1 LSFCKLTPEN
11 LRYFDSKSIT
21 VLSPEPF
28 FLAQICIKSFSGW
41 GFAPNHTGGAH
52 SAPSGPLAGKQR
64 WERKGRR
71 GRERERKGRRGRE
84 GKGREGRLAPIKFK
98 SGYAFR
104 HLHPEKLIFWF
115 WARFPRRCP
124 SLPCDPRRDETTSEK
139 KSKSTGRCSYFLLV

>member
-1 LSFCKLTPEN
+1 M
-11 LRYFDSKSIT
+11 
-21 VLSPEPF
+21 
-28 FLAQICIKSFSGW
+28 
-41 GFAPNHTGGAH
+41 
-52 SAPSGPLAGKQR
+52 GK
-64 WERKGRR
+64 EGK
-71 GRERERKGRRGRE
+71 EREGKGEKRKEGKGRE

-139 KSKSTGRCSYFLLV
+139 KSKSTSICSYFLLV